1 MPAPFSLEN
10 KEALK
15 ACQQLS
21 QKYLDSLQ
29 EFTKNNLN
37 SFVYPT
43 PNHINNGMASDHAN
57 HPASYLTA

>member
-1 MPAPFSLEN
+1 MPVPFSSEN

-21 QKYLDSLQ
+21 QKYLNSLQ
-29 EFTKNNLN
+29 EFMKKNLN

-43 PNHINNGMASDHAN
+43 PNHINNGIASDRAN
-57 HPASYLTA
+57 HPTFYLTA